1 MNSIK
6 LSAYYRLY
14 AFPDYQ
20 SMQAGKRYLQRVV
33 LAKALTEV
41 QEKEVR
47 TYLQRTNP
55 GGYINYLQP
64 LHTPPY
70 YFSADR
76 SFISAL
82 QLLYK
87 SNGYSAR
94 YIVVERV

>member
-1 MNSIK
+1 MNSVK
-6 LSAYYRLY
+6 LSVYYKLY

-20 SMQAGKRYLQRVV
+20 SMQTGKRYLQRVV
-33 LAKALTEV
+33 LSKALTEV

-47 TYLQRTNP
+47 TYLQRNNP
-55 GGYINYLQP
+55 GGYKNYLEP
-64 LHTPPY
+64 MHHSPS
-70 YFSADR
+70 YFPADK
-76 SFISAL
+76 SFITAL